1 MKTAIGVLLAGFLIA
16 SATEDAS
23 AWTRR
28 GSFTGAR
35 GTYNSTAVGV
45 CAHGACTR
53 SETIV
58 GPKGRTV
65 TENGTLTRTA
75 PGQYNYT
82 GQATGPK
89 GGVYNTT
96 GSAVRT
102 APGQYSTN
110 STTTGPNGGSVS
122 REGSITIVRPP
133 APAQ

>member
-1 MKTAIGVLLAGFLIA
+1 MKTLVGTALATLLVL
-16 SATEDAS
+16 SATQDAS

-35 GTYNSTAVGV
+35 GTYNSSAVGA

-58 GPKGRTV
+58 GPKGKTV
-65 TENGTLTRTA
+65 TENGVLTRTA
-75 PGQYNYT
+75 PGQYSYT

-96 GSAVRT
+96 GEVNKT
-102 APGQYSTN
+102 APGQYNYN
-110 STTTGPNGGSVS
+110 STTTGPFGGSVS
-122 REGSITIVRPP
+122 REGSITVVRPP
-133 APAQ
+133 QTQ